1 MRKLRTNY
9 ARSFRSKIVKNG
21 RKFNKNCKTI
31 ISEGFEMLQ
40 IEFAVNALTKKYTT
54 STGFKMT

>member
-1 MRKLRTNY
+1 MHAALGQKLLRM
-9 ARSFRSKIVKNG
+9 AESLIRIA
-21 RKFNKNCKTI
+21 KTI